1 MASPLVVDNESLDND
16 DVHVV
21 EENAKD
27 NDLTSRLRS
36 VVWKHFERK
45 IKNGQIR
52 AFCKHCSKDYVGGP
66 RDGTTHLNNH
76 MKICRRCKQIEI
88 THCSKKLKIVEDDQG
103 NVKVETYSFDPNVT
117 RGLIA
122 RMIIMHEDPLSCVD
136 HEWFIHVQARHTS
149 QVLCDVLLR
158 CLMDL
163 NLERKLSALT
173 VDNCTTND
181 RMIQLLLDKL
191 DKNDLLMGGKLF
203 HMRCTAHILNL
214 IIKEGLSVISEG
226 VTKIRAGVAFWAVTP
241 QRREKFKEISCRLN
255 IPCSKE
261 LVLDCI
267 TRWNS
272 TYLMISVALEYKNVF
287 YRLHQ
292 LEAQYRCLP
301 IESEWELACILS
313 NNLKSFYNATGDI
326 IKEYEFKAKLSIS
339 GPSVG
344 AFSSSIGEASVVIMS
359 HVEEQLS
366 SRDILAIPVST
377 VASELAFNTS
387 GRVVSLHRNRL
398 HSQTVEVLMC
408 TQSWLNAYTR
418 DNGHTTSSENPTF
431 AEEEEVDA
439 EIEEKFESA
448 VLNSYL
454 MKWELELK

>member
-1 MASPLVVDNESLDND
+1 MHYIYL
-16 DVHVV
+16 
-21 EENAKD
+21 
-27 NDLTSRLRS
+27 
-36 VVWKHFERK
+36 
-45 IKNGQIR
+45 
-52 AFCKHCSKDYVGGP
+52 
-66 RDGTTHLNNH
+66 LNIFVINC
-76 MKICRRCKQIEI
+76 IFLCR
-88 THCSKKLKIVEDDQG
+88 
-103 NVKVETYSFDPNVT
+103 
-117 RGLIA
+117 
-122 RMIIMHEDPLSCVD
+122 
-136 HEWFIHVQARHTS
+136 FIHVQARHTS

-214 IIKEGLSVISEG
+214 IVKEGLSVISEG
-226 VTKIRAGVAFWAVTP
+226 VAKIRASVAFWTVTP
-241 QRREKFKEISCRLN
+241 QRREKIKEISRRLN

-272 TYLMISVALEYKNVF
+272 TYLMISVVLEYKNVF

-301 IESEWELACILS
+301 SESEWELARILS
-313 NNLKSFYNATGDI
+313 NNLKSFYNVTEVFSGTKYPTSNLFFIHICEIRLSLGSWLTCEHDEVRQMAINMIGKFEKYWKDVNGVLTVATVLDPRYKMKLIEFYFPLLYGDESNI
-326 IKEYEFKAKLSIS
+326 HIERVQMLFKELIKEYEFKAKLSVS

-344 AFSSSIGEASVVIMS
+344 AFSSSIGESSVVMS

-366 SRDILAIPVST
+366 SRYDDFLKANMVENRKTELESYLGEYVLITKDKNFDILGWWKINAIQYPLLSTIARDILAIPVST
-377 VASELAFNTS
+377 VAFESAFSTC
-387 GRVVSLHRNRL
+387 GRVVSPHRNRL
-398 HSQTVEVLMC
+398 HSQTVEALMC

-418 DNGHTTSSENPTF
+418 GNLFYCNLCIF
-431 AEEEEVDA
+431 
-439 EIEEKFESA
+439 
-448 VLNSYL
+448 
-454 MKWELELK
+454 

>member
-1 MASPLVVDNESLDND
+1 MASPPVVNNESLDND

-45 IKNGQIR
+45 IKNGKIR
-52 AFCKHCSKDYVGGP
+52 AFCKHYSKDYVGGP
-66 RDGTTHLNNH
+66 RDGTRHLNDH
-76 MKICRRCKQIEI
+76 MKICPRRKQIEI
-88 THCSKKLKIVEDDQG
+88 THYSKKLKTVEDDQG
-103 NVKVETYSFDPNVT
+103 NVKVETYSFDPDVT

-122 RMIIMHEDPLSCVD
+122 CMIIMHEYSLSCVE
-136 HEWFIHVQARHTS
+136 HEWFRKVLSSLNPMWKNVSRNTIKSDIMELYEMEKAKVVSLIESNRSKVAITTDMWTCGSQTKGYMAITTHFIDDSLTLRNQILRFIHVQARHTS

-173 VDNCTTND
+173 VDNCTTDD

-214 IIKEGLSVISEG
+214 IVKEGLSVISEG
-226 VTKIRAGVAFWAVTP
+226 VAKIHASVAFWIVTP
-241 QRREKFKEISCRLN
+241 QRREKFKEISRRLN

-272 TYLMISVALEYKNVF
+272 TFLMISVALEYKNVF

-301 IESEWELACILS
+301 SESEWELARILS
-313 NNLKSFYNATGDI
+313 NNLKLSTPHPFFFFHSYFGGIDVRS
-326 IKEYEFKAKLSIS
+326 KL
-339 GPSVG
+339 
-344 AFSSSIGEASVVIMS
+344 
-359 HVEEQLS
+359 VEC
-366 SRDILAIPVST
+366 
-377 VASELAFNTS
+377 
-387 GRVVSLHRNRL
+387 LHKR
-398 HSQTVEVLMC
+398 
-408 TQSWLNAYTR
+408 
-418 DNGHTTSSENPTF
+418 
-431 AEEEEVDA
+431 
-439 EIEEKFESA
+439 
-448 VLNSYL
+448 
-454 MKWELELK
+454 